1 MTFDTHTNLIL
12 LVAAPVRRSQLT
24 RDTLRAEL
32 HLLAGRWEDLAR
44 ALDMD
49 EEKRDN
55 IFSNSEN
62 DQLRLHELVELY
74 FSSTQYRHTWEEM
87 VQMLTD
93 VEEHGI
99 AGRIQEDKVNS
110 QGKLTRELYDHNCY

>member
-1 MTFDTHTNLIL
+1 M
-12 LVAAPVRRSQLT
+12 
-24 RDTLRAEL
+24 AEL
-32 HLLAGRWEDLAR
+32 HLLAGKWEDLAR

-49 EEKRDN
+49 EEKRDY
-55 IFSNSEN
+55 IFSNNKN

-87 VQMLTD
+87 VRVLID

-99 AGRIQEDKVNS
+99 AERIQKDTVDS
-110 QGKLTRELYDHNCY
+110 LGKCSAV